1 MILKIR
7 GIFAIM
13 NFETEI
19 SRRRTFGIISHPDAG
34 KTTLTEK
41 LLLFG
46 GAIQE
51 AGAVKSNKIKKTATS
66 DFMEIERQ
74 RGISVATSVLAFHYK
89 DKKINILDTP
99 GHKDFAE
106 DTFRTLTAVDSV
118 IVVIDVAKGVEE
130 QTEKL
135 VEVCRMRNI
144 PIIVFINKLDREGK
158 DAFDLLDEVEQK
170 LGFKVVPL
178 SFPIGMGYD
187 FQGIY
192 NLWEKRLRLFNEG
205 NKTQISDSIDFD
217 NINDASLSEH
227 IGEQA
232 AGQLRED
239 IELVTEVYPSFD
251 PSAYLNGEQ
260 QPVFFGSALNN
271 FGVQELLDAFIEI
284 APPPL
289 AKKSEERLVNPDEK
303 NFSGFV
309 FKIHANM
316 DPKHRDRLAFVKIV
330 SGTFLRNTPYL
341 HVRLDKKLKFS
352 SPNAF
357 FADRKEVVSTSFPGD
372 IVGLHDTGN
381 FKIGDTLTSGELL
394 QFKGIPSFSPEHFR
408 YINNA
413 DPMKAKQLAKGI
425 DQLMDEGVAQLFTLD
440 LNGRKVIG
448 TVGALQFEVIQYRLE
463 HEYGAKCSYENLNV
477 HKACWVE
484 TPETNHPEY
493 IDFARVK
500 SKFLAKDK
508 QGQQVFLADSAFSLQ
523 MTKEKYPA
531 LLFHARVLNSNN
543 SYIKLKP

>member
-1 MILKIR
+1 MSLL
-7 GIFAIM
+7 
-13 NFETEI
+13 EEI
-19 SRRRTFGIISHPDAG
+19 QRRRTFGIISHPDAG

-51 AGAVKSNKIKKTATS
+51 AGAVKNNKIKKGATS

-74 RGISVATSVLAFHYK
+74 RGISVATSVLAFIYK

-118 IVVIDVAKGVEE
+118 IVVIDVAKGVEP

-144 PIIVFINKLDREGK
+144 PMLVFINKLDREGK

-170 LGFKVVPL
+170 LGLRVTPM

-187 FQGIY
+187 FKGIY
-192 NLWEKRLRLFNEG
+192 NIWEKKINLFSG
-205 NKTQISDSIDFD
+205 DNKTTISEGIEFD
-217 NINDASLSEH
+217 DVSNPELDNV
-227 IGEQA
+227 IGDEA
-232 AGQLRED
+232 AETLREEL
-239 IELVTEVYPSFD
+239 ELVYEVYPKFD
-251 PSAYLNGEQ
+251 AQEYLNGTL

-271 FGVQELLDAFIEI
+271 FGVKELLDAFIEI
-284 APPPL
+284 APTPQP
-289 AKKSEERLVNPDEK
+289 KKAEERLVDSKEEK
-303 NFSGFV
+303 MTGFV

-330 SGTFLRNTPYL
+330 SGTFKRNAPYL
-341 HVRLDKKLKFS
+341 HVRNGKKVKFS

-357 FADRKEVVSTSFPGD
+357 FAEKKEIVDESYPGD

-381 FKIGDTLTSGELL
+381 FKIGDTLTEGEKLN
-394 QFKGIPSFSPEHFR
+394 FKGIPSFSPEHFR
-408 YINNA
+408 YVNNA
-413 DPMKAKQLAKGI
+413 DPMKAKQLYKGL

-440 LNGRKVIG
+440 MNGRRVIG
-448 TVGALQFEVIQYRLE
+448 TVGALQYEVIQYRLE
-463 HEYGAKCSYENLNV
+463 HEYGAKCSYENLHV

-484 TPETNHPEY
+484 AEDEKSEE
-493 IDFARVK
+493 FKEFKRVK
-500 SKFLAKDK
+500 QRYLAKDK
-508 QGQQVFLADSAFSLQ
+508 QGQLVFLADSAFTIQ
-523 MTKEKYPA
+523 MTQSKFP
-531 LLFHARVLNSNN
+531 S
-543 SYIKLKP
+543 IKLHFVSEFK

>member
-1 MILKIR
+1 MSFLK
-7 GIFAIM
+7 
-13 NFETEI
+13 EI
-19 SRRRTFGIISHPDAG
+19 QRRRTFGIISHPDAG

-51 AGAVKSNKIKKTATS
+51 AGAVKNNKIKKGATS

-74 RGISVATSVLAFHYK
+74 RGISVSTSVLAFNYK

-135 VEVCRMRNI
+135 VAVCRMRNI

-158 DAFDLLDEVEQK
+158 DAFDLMDEVEQK
-170 LGFKVVPL
+170 LALKVTPL

-192 NLWEKRLRLFNEG
+192 NLWEK
-205 NKTQISDSIDFD
+205 
-217 NINDASLSEH
+217 NINLFSGDSRKNIEETIAFDDVQNPELEKI
-227 IGEQA
+227 IGQKPA
-232 AGQLRED
+232 DKLRE
-239 IELVTEVYPSFD
+239 ELELIDEVYPKFD
-251 PSAYLNGEQ
+251 RDWYLEGKL

-271 FGVQELLDAFIEI
+271 FGVRELLDCFIEI
-284 APPPL
+284 APSPRP
-289 AKKSEERLVNPDEK
+289 KDSETREVKPEETK
-303 NFSGFV
+303 MSGFV

-330 SGTFLRNTPYL
+330 SGTFERNKPYL
-341 HVRLDKKLKFS
+341 HVRQGKNLKFS

-357 FADRKEVVSTSFPGD
+357 FAEKKEIVDISYPGD

-381 FKIGDTLTSGELL
+381 FKIGDTLTEGEPIS
-394 QFKGIPSFSPEHFR
+394 FKGIPSFSPEHFR

-413 DPMKAKQLAKGI
+413 DPMKAKQLDKGI
-425 DQLMDEGVAQLFTLD
+425 DQLMDEGVAQLFTLEM
-440 LNGRKVIG
+440 NNRKVIG
-448 TVGALQFEVIQYRLE
+448 TVGALQYEVIQYRLE
-463 HEYGAKCSYENLNV
+463 HEYGAKCTYENFPV
-477 HKACWVE
+477 HKACWVKPDDPKNDE
-484 TPETNHPEY
+484 FKEFKR
-493 IDFARVK
+493 IK
-500 SKFLAKDK
+500 QKFLAHDK
-508 QGQQVFLADSAFSLQ
+508 FGQLVFLADSDFTIQ
-523 MTKEKYPA
+523 MTQSKYPS
-531 LLFHARVLNSNN
+531 V
-543 SYIKLKP
+543 KLYFTSEFD

>member
-1 MILKIR
+1 MSLLK
-7 GIFAIM
+7 
-13 NFETEI
+13 EI
-19 SRRRTFGIISHPDAG
+19 KRRRTFAIIAHPDAG

-51 AGAVKSNKIKKTATS
+51 AGAVKNNKIKKGATS

-74 RGISVATSVLAFHYK
+74 RGISVATSVLAFEY
-89 DKKINILDTP
+89 DGIKINILDTP

-144 PIIVFINKLDREGK
+144 PIIVFINKMDREGR
-158 DAFDLLDEVEQK
+158 DAFDLLDEIEQK
-170 LGFKVVPL
+170 LGLRVTPL

-187 FQGIY
+187 FKGIY
-192 NLWEKRLRLFNEG
+192 NVWEK
-205 NKTQISDSIDFD
+205 
-217 NINDASLSEH
+217 NINLFSGDNRRNIEETIEIEDVKSPELEKI
-227 IGEQA
+227 IGEKA
-232 AGQLRED
+232 AKTLREEL
-239 IELVTEVYPSFD
+239 ELVYEVYPDFD
-251 PSAYLNGEQ
+251 KEEYLEGIL

-271 FGVQELLDAFIEI
+271 FGVRELLDCFVEI
-284 APPPL
+284 APTPRP
-289 AKKSEERLVNPDEK
+289 KESDTRLVRADEK
-303 NFSGFV
+303 EFSGFV

-330 SGTFLRNTPYL
+330 SGIFERNTPYL
-341 HVRLDKKLKFS
+341 HVRQGKKMKFS

-357 FADRKEVVSTSFPGD
+357 FAEKKQIVDTSYAGD

-381 FKIGDTLTSGELL
+381 FKIGDTLTEGEIMNYR
-394 QFKGIPSFSPEHFR
+394 GIPSFSPEHFK

-413 DPMKAKQLAKGI
+413 DPMKSKQLEKGI
-425 DQLMDEGVAQLFTLD
+425 DQLMDEGVAQLFTLE

-463 HEYGAKCSYENLNV
+463 HEYGAQCSYENLNV
-477 HKACWVE
+477 HKACWVDPMDPKSE
-484 TPETNHPEY
+484 EFA
-493 IDFARVK
+493 DFKRVK
-500 SKFLAKDK
+500 SRFLAKDK
-508 QGQQVFLADSAFSLQ
+508 RGQLVFFADSAFTLQ
-523 MTKEKYPA
+523 MTQTKYPN
-531 LLFHARVLNSNN
+531 V
-543 SYIKLKP
+543 KLHFVSEFIPATKKKKA

>member
-1 MILKIR
+1 MSFKS
-7 GIFAIM
+7 
-13 NFETEI
+13 EI

-51 AGAVKSNKIKKTATS
+51 AGAVKSNKIKKGATS

-74 RGISVATSVLAFHYK
+74 RGISVATSVLAFEY
-89 DKKINILDTP
+89 DGIKINILDTP

-144 PIIVFINKLDREGK
+144 PMIVFINKLDREGK
-158 DAFDLLDEVEQK
+158 DAFELLDEVEQK
-170 LGFKVVPL
+170 LGLKVSPL

-187 FQGIY
+187 FKGIY
-192 NLWEKRLRLFNEG
+192 NIFEKNINLFSEDSKKNIEDIIEI
-205 NKTQISDSIDFD
+205 NDLSSDSLDE
-217 NINDASLSEH
+217 L
-227 IGEQA
+227 IGSSA
-232 AGQLRED
+232 AETLREE
-239 IELVTEVYPSFD
+239 IELVTGIYPNFD
-251 PSAYLNGEQ
+251 REAYLNGDQ

-271 FGVQELLDAFIEI
+271 FGVRELLDCFVQI
-284 APPPL
+284 APEPRP
-289 AKKSEERLVNPDEK
+289 KMSDVRLVNPDEDK
-303 NFSGFV
+303 FTGFV

-316 DPKHRDRLAFVKIV
+316 DPNHRNRLAFVKIV
-330 SGTFLRNTPYL
+330 SGEFKRNAPYL
-341 HVRLDKKLKFS
+341 HVRHNKKVKFS

-357 FADRKEVVSTSFPGD
+357 FAEKKEIVDVSYPGD
-372 IVGLHDTGN
+372 IVGLQDTGN
-381 FKIGDTLTSGELL
+381 FKIGDTLTEGENLNY
-394 QFKGIPSFSPEHFR
+394 KGIPSFSPEHFR

-413 DPMKAKQLAKGI
+413 DPLKAKQLYKGI
-425 DQLMDEGVAQLFTLD
+425 DQLMDEGVAQLFTLE

-448 TVGALQFEVIQYRLE
+448 TVGALQYEVIQYRLE
-463 HEYGAKCSYENLNV
+463 HEYGAKCTYENLNV

-484 TPETNHPEY
+484 PSDEKNEE
-493 IDFARVK
+493 FKEFSRVK
-500 SKFLAKDK
+500 QRFLAKDK
-508 QGQQVFLADSAFSLQ
+508 SGQLVFLADSMFTLQ
-523 MTKEKYPA
+523 MTEQKYPSIT
-531 LLFHARVLNSNN
+531 FHYTSEF
-543 SYIKLKP
+543 

>member
-1 MILKIR
+1 MTKDINPLLLPK
-7 GIFAIM
+7 FLLMEFDKELAK
-13 NFETEI
+13 
-19 SRRRTFGIISHPDAG
+19 RRTFGIISHPDAG

-51 AGAVKSNKIKKTATS
+51 AGAVKSNKIKKSATS

-74 RGISVATSVLAFHYK
+74 RGISVATSVLAFIYK

-144 PIIVFINKLDREGK
+144 PMIVFINKLDREGK

-170 LGFKVVPL
+170 LGLKVTPL

-187 FQGIY
+187 FKGIY
-192 NLWEKRLRLFNEG
+192 NIYEKNINLFSG
-205 NKTQISDSIDFD
+205 NSKKNIEETIAFD
-217 NINDASLSEH
+217 NLNNPELEKIIGTDAAVE
-227 IGEQA
+227 
-232 AGQLRED
+232 LRD
-239 IELVTEVYPSFD
+239 NLELVEGVYPNFD
-251 PSAYLNGEQ
+251 KEAYLKSEL

-271 FGVQELLDAFIEI
+271 FGVRELLDCFINI
-284 APPPL
+284 APSPRP
-289 AKKSEERLVNPDEK
+289 KKAEERLVKADEK
-303 NFSGFV
+303 DFSGFV

-316 DPKHRDRLAFVKIV
+316 DPKHRDRLAFIKIV
-330 SGTFLRNTPYL
+330 SGTFERNTPYL
-341 HVRLDKKLKFS
+341 HVRQGKKLKFS
-352 SPNAF
+352 STNAF
-357 FADRKEVVSTSFPGD
+357 FAEKKEIVDVSYPGD

-381 FKIGDTLTSGELL
+381 FKIGDTLTSGEELHY
-394 QFKGIPSFSPEHFR
+394 KGIPSFSPEHFR

-413 DPMKAKQLAKGI
+413 DPMKSKQLYKGI
-425 DQLMDEGVAQLFTLD
+425 DQLMDEGVAQLFTLEM
-440 LNGRKVIG
+440 NGRKVIG
-448 TVGALQFEVIQYRLE
+448 TVGALQYEVIQYRLE
-463 HEYGAKCSYENLNV
+463 HEYGAKCTYENFPA

-484 TPETNHPEY
+484 PEDEKNEE
-493 IDFARVK
+493 FQEFKRVK
-500 SKFLAKDK
+500 QKFLATDK
-508 QGQQVFLADSAFSLQ
+508 KGQLVFLADSPFSLQ
-523 MTKEKYPA
+523 MTQQKYPS
-531 LLFHARVLNSNN
+531 V
-543 SYIKLKP
+543 KLHYTSEFE

>member
-1 MILKIR
+1 MSFL
-7 GIFAIM
+7 
-13 NFETEI
+13 EEI
-19 SRRRTFGIISHPDAG
+19 QKRRTFGIISHPDAG

-51 AGAVKSNKIKKTATS
+51 AGAVKSNKVKKGATS

-74 RGISVATSVLAFHYK
+74 RGISVATSVLAFNYK
-89 DKKINILDTP
+89 EKKINILDTP

-144 PIIVFINKLDREGK
+144 PMIVFINKLDREGK

-170 LGFKVVPL
+170 LGLKVTPL

-187 FQGIY
+187 FKGIY
-192 NLWEKRLRLFNEG
+192 NIWEKKINIFSGDNKQTISEG
-205 NKTQISDSIDFD
+205 VEFD
-217 NINDASLSEH
+217 DINNPKLDELVGEDAAET
-227 IGEQA
+227 
-232 AGQLRED
+232 LREEL
-239 IELVTEVYPSFD
+239 ELVYEVYPDFD
-251 PSAYLNGEQ
+251 KKAYDDGQL

-271 FGVQELLDAFIEI
+271 FGVKELLDCFIDI
-284 APPPL
+284 APNPQP
-289 AKKSEERLVNPDEK
+289 KMSDTRLVDSKENK
-303 NFSGFV
+303 LTGFV

-330 SGTFLRNTPYL
+330 SGTFKRNTPYL
-341 HVRLDKKLKFS
+341 HVRNNKKVKFS

-357 FADRKEVVSTSFPGD
+357 FAEKKEIVEESFAGD

-381 FKIGDTLTSGELL
+381 FKIGDTLTEGEKLN
-394 QFKGIPSFSPEHFR
+394 FKGIPSFSPEHFR
-408 YINNA
+408 YVNNA
-413 DPMKAKQLAKGI
+413 DPLKAKQLYKGL

-440 LNGRKVIG
+440 MNGRRIIG
-448 TVGALQFEVIQYRLE
+448 TVGALQYEVIQYRLE
-463 HEYGAKCSYENLNV
+463 HEYNAKCTYENIAV

-484 TPETNHPEY
+484 PEDEKNEE
-493 IDFARVK
+493 FKEFKRVK
-500 SKFLAKDK
+500 QRYLAKDK
-508 QGQQVFLADSAFSLQ
+508 QGQLVFLADSPFTIQ
-523 MTKEKYPA
+523 MTQSKFPT
-531 LLFHARVLNSNN
+531 V
-543 SYIKLKP
+543 KLHFTSEFN

>member
-1 MILKIR
+1 MSFL
-7 GIFAIM
+7 
-13 NFETEI
+13 EEI
-19 SRRRTFGIISHPDAG
+19 KRRRTFGIISHPDAG

-51 AGAVKSNKIKKTATS
+51 AGAVKNNKIKKGATS

-74 RGISVATSVLAFHYK
+74 RGISVATSVLAFIYK

-144 PIIVFINKLDREGK
+144 PILVFINKLDREGK

-170 LGFKVVPL
+170 LGLRVTPM
-178 SFPIGMGYD
+178 SFPIGMGYS
-187 FQGIY
+187 FKGIY
-192 NLWEKRLRLFNEG
+192 NIYNKRLNLFSSNNKQTISEGIEFDDINNSELNEV
-205 NKTQISDSIDFD
+205 
-217 NINDASLSEH
+217 L
-227 IGEQA
+227 GEGSA
-232 AGQLRED
+232 VSLREEL
-239 IELVTEVYPSFD
+239 ELVYEVYPKFNHRE
-251 PSAYLNGEQ
+251 YLDGEL

-271 FGVQELLDAFIEI
+271 FGVKELLDAFIEI
-284 APPPL
+284 APEPQP
-289 AKKSEERLVNPDEK
+289 KKAEERLVDSKEEK
-303 NFSGFV
+303 LTGFV

-330 SGTFLRNTPYL
+330 SGTFKRNTPYL
-341 HVRLDKKLKFS
+341 HVRNGKKVKFS

-357 FADRKEVVSTSFPGD
+357 FAEKKEIVDESFPGD

-381 FKIGDTLTSGELL
+381 FKIGDSLTEGEQLN
-394 QFKGIPSFSPEHFR
+394 FKGIPSFSPEHFR
-408 YINNA
+408 YVNNA
-413 DPMKAKQLAKGI
+413 DPLKAKQLYKGL

-440 LNGRKVIG
+440 LNGRRIIG

-463 HEYGAKCSYENLNV
+463 HEYGAKCSYENINV
-477 HKACWVE
+477 HKACWVQAE
-484 TPETNHPEY
+484 DEKNEEFK
-493 IDFARVK
+493 DFKRIK
-500 SKFLAKDK
+500 QRYLAKDK
-508 QGQQVFLADSAFSLQ
+508 RNQLVFLADSEFTIQ
-523 MTKEKYPA
+523 MTQNKYSTIA
-531 LLFHARVLNSNN
+531 FHYTSEFE
-543 SYIKLKP
+543 

>member
-1 MILKIR
+1 MSIQ
-7 GIFAIM
+7 A
-13 NFETEI
+13 EI
-19 SRRRTFGIISHPDAG
+19 ERRRTFGIISHPDAG

-51 AGAVKSNKIKKTATS
+51 AGAVKSNKIKKGATS

-74 RGISVATSVLAFHYK
+74 RGISVATSVLAFEYQNI
-89 DKKINILDTP
+89 KINILDTP

-130 QTEKL
+130 QTVKL

-144 PIIVFINKLDREGK
+144 PMIVFINKLDREGK
-158 DAFDLLDEVEQK
+158 DAFELLDEIEQK
-170 LGFKVVPL
+170 LGLKVTPL

-187 FQGIY
+187 FKGIY
-192 NLWEKRLRLFNEG
+192 NLWEK
-205 NKTQISDSIDFD
+205 
-217 NINDASLSEH
+217 NINLFSGDSRKDIEETIEIDDLNDKSLNKL

-232 AGQLRED
+232 ADTLREEV
-239 IELVTEVYPSFD
+239 ELITEVYPDFEMD
-251 PSAYLNGEQ
+251 NYLNGDL

-271 FGVQELLDAFIEI
+271 FGVRELLDCFIKI
-284 APPPL
+284 APRPRP
-289 AKKSEERLVNPDEK
+289 KESDTRLVEANEL

-330 SGTFLRNTPYL
+330 SGIFKRNTPYL
-341 HVRLDKKLKFS
+341 HVRHNKKLKFS

-357 FADRKEVVSTSFPGD
+357 FAEKKQVVDTSYPGD

-381 FKIGDTLTSGELL
+381 FKIGDTLTEGEIMNY
-394 QFKGIPSFSPEHFR
+394 KGIPSFSPEHFK

-413 DPMKAKQLAKGI
+413 DPMKSKQLEKGI
-425 DQLMDEGVAQLFTLD
+425 DQLMDEGVAQLFVLE

-477 HKACWVE
+477 HKACWVDTDHSDKDE
-484 TPETNHPEY
+484 LRE
-493 IDFARVK
+493 FKQVK
-500 SKFLAKDK
+500 SKYLAKDK
-508 QGQQVFLADSAFSLQ
+508 RGQLVFFADSAFTLQ
-523 MTKEKYPA
+523 MTQQKYPS
-531 LLFHARVLNSNN
+531 LKMHFVSEFERVG
-543 SYIKLKP
+543 

>member
-1 MILKIR
+1 MSFLK
-7 GIFAIM
+7 
-13 NFETEI
+13 EI
-19 SRRRTFGIISHPDAG
+19 QRRRTFGIISHPDAG

-51 AGAVKSNKIKKTATS
+51 AGAVKNNKIKKGATS

-74 RGISVATSVLAFHYK
+74 RGISVATSVLAFIYQ

-135 VEVCRMRNI
+135 VQVCRMRKI
-144 PIIVFINKLDREGK
+144 PMIVFINKLDREGK

-170 LGFKVVPL
+170 LGLRVTPL

-192 NLWEKRLRLFNEG
+192 NLWGKKINLFSAD
-205 NKTQISDSIDFD
+205 NKQTVSAGVEFTDIYTPELD
-217 NINDASLSEH
+217 EM
-227 IGEQA
+227 IGEKPA
-232 AGQLRED
+232 ETLREE
-239 IELVTEVYPSFD
+239 IEMVEGIYPAFSKEE
-251 PSAYLNGEQ
+251 YLAGDL

-271 FGVQELLDAFIEI
+271 FGVKELLDCFVEI
-284 APPPL
+284 APTPQPKMCDTRL
-289 AKKSEERLVNPDEK
+289 IDSKEEKLT
-303 NFSGFV
+303 GFV

-330 SGTFLRNTPYL
+330 SGTFKRNAPYL
-341 HVRLDKKLKFS
+341 HVRNNKKVKFS

-357 FADRKEVVSTSFPGD
+357 FAEKKEIVDESFPGD

-381 FKIGDTLTSGELL
+381 FKIGDTLTEGEVLN
-394 QFKGIPSFSPEHFR
+394 FKGIPSFSPEHFR
-408 YINNA
+408 YVNNA
-413 DPMKAKQLAKGI
+413 DPLKAKQLYKGL
-425 DQLMDEGVAQLFTLD
+425 DQLMDEGVAQLFTLE

-448 TVGALQFEVIQYRLE
+448 TVGALQYEVIQYRLE
-463 HEYGAKCSYENLNV
+463 HEYGAKCTYENLPM
-477 HKACWVE
+477 HKVCWVQPTE
-484 TPETNHPEY
+484 NNAEFKEFKRIKQRY
-493 IDFARVK
+493 
-500 SKFLAKDK
+500 LAKDK
-508 QGQQVFLADSAFSLQ
+508 QGQLVFLADSAFTIE
-523 MTKEKYPA
+523 MTQSKYPS
-531 LLFHARVLNSNN
+531 V
-543 SYIKLKP
+543 KLHFTSEFE

>member
-1 MILKIR
+1 MPFK
-7 GIFAIM
+7 GIVVFLPKLSRM
-13 NFETEI
+13 FLDEI
-19 SRRRTFGIISHPDAG
+19 SKRRTFGIISHPDAG

-51 AGAVKSNKIKKTATS
+51 AGAVKSNKIKKGATS

-74 RGISVATSVLAFHYK
+74 RGISVATSVLGFYYR

-135 VEVCRMRNI
+135 VEVCRMRKI
-144 PIIVFINKLDREGK
+144 PMIVFINKLDREGK

-170 LGFKVVPL
+170 LGLRVTPL
-178 SFPIGMGYD
+178 TFPIGMGYD

-192 NLWEKRLRLFNEG
+192 NIWEKNVKLFLGEHKQRKG
-205 NKTQISDSIDFD
+205 TVVSYTDLD
-217 NINDASLSEH
+217 DAELEKG
-227 IGEQA
+227 IGKKALEK
-232 AGQLRED
+232 LKDEL
-239 IELVTEVYPSFD
+239 ELVSGVYPEFNQKE
-251 PSAYLNGEQ
+251 YLNGEL

-271 FGVQELLDAFIEI
+271 FGVQELLDCFIDI
-284 APPPL
+284 APSPL
-289 AKKSEERLVNPDEK
+289 KKRAEEREINPSEK
-303 NFSGFV
+303 EFTGFV

-316 DPKHRDRLAFVKIV
+316 DPNHRDRLAFIKIV
-330 SGTFLRNTPYL
+330 SGTFERNKPYL
-341 HVRLDKKLKFS
+341 HVRLNKKLKFS

-357 FADRKEVVSTSFPGD
+357 FAERKEIVEISYPGD

-381 FKIGDTLTSGELL
+381 FKIGDSLTSGEEIH
-394 QFKGIPSFSPEHFR
+394 FKGIPNFSPEHFR

-413 DPMKAKQLAKGI
+413 DPMKSKQLNKGI
-425 DQLMDEGVAQLFTLD
+425 EQLMDEGVAQLFTLK
-440 LNGRKVIG
+440 LNNRKIIG

-463 HEYGAKCSYENLNV
+463 HEYSAKCAYENLNV
-477 HKACWVE
+477 FKACWVD
-484 TPETNHPEY
+484 PEDKNNEEFA
-493 IDFARVK
+493 DFKRVK
-500 SKFLAKDK
+500 QKFLATDK
-508 QGQQVFLADSAFSLQ
+508 SDKLVFLADSAFSLQ
-523 MTKEKYPA
+523 MTQQKYPSVK
-531 LLFHARVLNSNN
+531 FHYTSEFE
-543 SYIKLKP
+543 